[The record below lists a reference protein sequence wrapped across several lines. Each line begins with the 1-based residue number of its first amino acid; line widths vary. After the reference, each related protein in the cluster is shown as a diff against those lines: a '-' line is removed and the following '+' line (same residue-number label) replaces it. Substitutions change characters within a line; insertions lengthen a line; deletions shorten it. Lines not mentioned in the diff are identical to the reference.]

1 LIRQVQNQNSE
12 SEALMSLSLLAC
24 QLDDFQEALKLSGQ
38 ALLLAEQS
46 ADRNLDAYTL
56 TGQGRAL
63 AGMGQLGEAVGFY
76 QESLAIRRELKQ
88 WHLAAEIEALLA
100 QLHFN
105 QDDLVQASAYVERVM
120 AFLQLTD
127 QQDEGERPFLHPDIS
142 HNNLH
147 LIRPLNGTQ
156 EPFQVYLTCYQVL
169 AANGDERSNIIL
181 DYAVSRLHEE
191 AEQLKNPDLQRAL
204 LENVPANRK
213 LLSIIEGRNVIEHL
227 AGYG

>member
-1 LIRQVQNQNSE
+1 
-12 SEALMSLSLLAC
+12 MSLSLLAC

-63 AGMGQLGEAVGFY
+63 AGMGQLGEAVDFY
-76 QESLAIRRELKQ
+76 QEALAIRRELKQ

-100 QLHFN
+100 HLYFN
-105 QDDLVQASAYVERVM
+105 RDDVVQASAYVERVM
-120 AFLQLTD
+120 AFLQLSD
-127 QQDEGERPFLHPDIS
+127 QQDGGERPFLKPDTS
-142 HNNLH
+142 HNNPH
-147 LIRPLNGTQ
+147 VIRPLNGTQ

-169 AANGDERSNIIL
+169 AANGDTRRDVIL
-181 DYAVSRLHEE
+181 NYAVDRLNEE
-191 AEQLKNPDLQRAL
+191 AEQLKNPDLQRSL

-213 LLSIIEGRNVIEHL
+213 LLSIIEGRNVIEPM
-227 AGYG
+227 AG